1 MPPSRPDHAT
11 LDTPPSPR
19 RHRHTA
25 IASPLSRHRLPP
37 PSPRRHHHAAL
48 PSSPRRPPAI
58 VTPSSRPRHAAIAT
72 PPSPY
77 RPHHGCRR
85 KPAPQPRPPPPVRR
99 ARGGVLGWM
108 RLMDGSAP
116 QYTLRHLSIWSL
128 NLYPGRNFSIAANR
142 QAALSRASPSLPC
155 LCDPCNACLW
165 SCDVRWSGRCAHAT
179 RRRRCADV
187 IREDACMPRM
197 YHRVC
202 GCMCVNTI
210 SVLCTHH

>member
-1 MPPSRPDHAT
+1 MVRSGPERAGRGLT
-11 LDTPPSPR
+11 W
-19 RHRHTA
+19 TA
-25 IASPLSRHRLPP
+25 ILPALNPLLPP

-58 VTPSSRPRHAAIAT
+58 ATPSSRPRHAAIAT

-197 YHRVC
+197 YHRVWMYVC
-202 GCMCVNTI
+202 EHDFGFVYPPLMIDI
-210 SVLCTHH
+210 SSAE